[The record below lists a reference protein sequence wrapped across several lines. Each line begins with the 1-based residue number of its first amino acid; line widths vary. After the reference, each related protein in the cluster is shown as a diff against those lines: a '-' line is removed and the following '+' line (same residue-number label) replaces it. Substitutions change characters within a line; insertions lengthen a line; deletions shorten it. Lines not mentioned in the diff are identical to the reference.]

1 MALTPERGWIFLT
14 IMRSIVGP
22 GVGKFFAVDMPL
34 LQQFVPASRRGWIAG
49 HR

>member
-14 IMRSIVGP
+14 IMRFIVGP
-22 GVGKFFAVDMPL
+22 GVGRFFAVDMPL